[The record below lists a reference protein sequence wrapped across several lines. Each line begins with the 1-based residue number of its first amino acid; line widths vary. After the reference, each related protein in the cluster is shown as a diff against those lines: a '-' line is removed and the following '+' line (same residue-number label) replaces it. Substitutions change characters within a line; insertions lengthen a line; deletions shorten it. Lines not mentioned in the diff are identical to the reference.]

1 MVNGN
6 VVVTF
11 NDLDKTDVNTNEYDY
26 KVEIVGEVEGYEVT
40 ISPSGKTGILTKKME
55 KGKFLPYAGTEKNVG
70 VSTLL
75 ILMIGYGLKAFKA
88 QKKINT
94 VTNIRGIKR

>member
-1 MVNGN
+1 
-6 VVVTF
+6 
-11 NDLDKTDVNTNEYDY
+11 
-26 KVEIVGEVEGYEVT
+26 
-40 ISPSGKTGILTKKME
+40 ME